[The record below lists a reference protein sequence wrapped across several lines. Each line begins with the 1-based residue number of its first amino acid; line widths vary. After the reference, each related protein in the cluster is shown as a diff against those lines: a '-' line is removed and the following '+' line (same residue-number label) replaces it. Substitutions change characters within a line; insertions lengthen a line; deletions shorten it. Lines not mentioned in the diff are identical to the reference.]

1 MAPAVDVDE
10 LRGFTHEDAES
21 VNALGDVKLLPSCRP
36 CLLAPGADMAHGP
49 SAPRPLASDPPP
61 PLRPQPAAEVPLLS
75 SAYVF
80 PCVLS
85 ELMVED
91 TSLSLDALG
100 GLPGPLIKWFIAD
113 GSLGLEGLADV
124 AAARGNLQARA
135 TTWLGLLEP
144 SSTGLSLRFFEGT
157 VRGRIVRPVG
167 QSGFGW
173 DPIFQPEGAD
183 KTFAQMTPEEKTRF
197 SMQSLALDALRKAW
211 EHG

>member
-1 MAPAVDVDE
+1 MKNAKAAPQLLFLTGNAGKLREIQAALPEVRAWDVDLPE
-10 LRGFTHEDAES
+10 IQS
-21 VNALGDVKLLPSCRP
+21 VDPRRVIEAKLLEATR
-36 CLLAPGADMAHGP
+36 LLPGQ
-49 SAPRPLASDPPP
+49 R
-61 PLRPQPAAEVPLLS
+61 
-75 SAYVF
+75 
-80 PCVLS
+80 
-85 ELMVED
+85 LMVED

-135 TTWLGLLEP
+135 TTWIGLLEP
-144 SSTGLSLRFFEGT
+144 SATGLSLRFFEGT

-197 SMQSLALDALRKAW
+197 SMRSLALDALRKAW